1 MDRETQVPKVIP
13 SSRMEIVMKY
23 LRLKIVRFTHRVLNK
38 VPSIL
43 SYFFLSFSVM
53 ACLIILVP
61 RCFDRVPVLSYYIS
75 EQELPIV
82 YELRGEVKVLDEKGN
97 IVNKNVEVF
106 VGGYSTSL
114 ASTEFNL
121 TFSAPTIN
129 EVFVVIRYEVDG
141 YIREFTQCV
150 AVKGENHVINWGFI
164 IHA

>member
-1 MDRETQVPKVIP
+1 MDRATQVQKVIP

-23 LRLKIVRFTHRVLNK
+23 LWLMIVRFTHRVLNK
-38 VPSIL
+38 LPSIL
-43 SYFFLSFSVM
+43 SYFFLAFSVM

-61 RCFDRVPVLSYYIS
+61 SCFDRVPVLSYYIS
-75 EQELPIV
+75 EHELPMV
-82 YELRGEVKVLDEKGN
+82 HELHGEVKVLDEKGN

-114 ASTEFNL
+114 TSTEFNL
-121 TFSAPTIN
+121 KFSAPTMN

-141 YIREFTQCV
+141 DIREFTKCV
-150 AVKGENHVINWGFI
+150 VVKGGNHVIKEEFI